1 MINFIDFVELIENK
15 LSSKVSFL
23 EGKQIGQTSIKE
35 SFKVTLH
42 GSNVIKSSLS
52 LAHKI
57 YGGITEK
64 P

>member
-35 SFKVTLH
+35 SFKETLH
-42 GSNVIKSSLS
+42 GINVIKSSLFIS
-52 LAHKI
+52 A
-57 YGGITEK
+57 
-64 P
+64 